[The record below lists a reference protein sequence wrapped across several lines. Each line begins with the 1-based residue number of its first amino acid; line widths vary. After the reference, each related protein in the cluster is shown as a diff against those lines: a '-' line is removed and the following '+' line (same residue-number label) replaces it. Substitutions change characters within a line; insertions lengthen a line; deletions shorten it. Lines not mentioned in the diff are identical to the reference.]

1 MKEYLENI
9 DFEKFHFLRT
19 DYWWV
24 GILVLVI
31 WLFGMLF
38 FTESNQ
44 WKKHIAKHLQP
55 FVIQKGTTWKS
66 RLIHV
71 SVLVMFA
78 FGLFAFFGPTW
89 SQVKTP
95 AKKVTSQMVIA
106 LDLSQSMMAT
116 DVSPSRLER
125 AKFKIFDLLK
135 ANPIAETNLLVFAGS
150 THTAV
155 PFTTDYKIITDQLDG
170 LTPQMMPVKGTGFNA
185 LFHKIDTLFS
195 TNQAQG
201 KVLLVTDDLADL
213 PMEVIS
219 SFLQENNVE
228 LYVFPFAT
236 PQGETIPKTKE
247 LSQLDQQKLAGLKMM
262 ERVKVVELTV
272 DNSDVADLAKAVS
285 MDIVFEDKTEEENEE
300 WQDNG
305 FWLVFPLAFLFLFS
319 FRKGWALNMIVI
331 AFGLSSCSSTDSS
344 RKDEFTFQD
353 LWFTQDYQAQKEF
366 DNENYLEAAQQFTD
380 PLHKGVA
387 YFKAGNFLSAETA
400 FSQDTSTTGLY
411 NLGLTYAKLGKLDK
425 AKIVFE
431 KVLERDPNNTNAAN
445 NLGHITGAIAELG
458 ELAPEE
464 VGLNTQKDRAQNERN
479 KSPEDLSGGG
489 QEATEKDMQKERLEE
504 TVETDQRKGK
514 ELDELPDDFESG
526 NREVPKNILMR
537 KVDDDPALFLT
548 KKFKYQVK
556 KKLVEVEKTA
566 HPW

>member
-1 MKEYLENI
+1 MKESLENI

-24 GILVLVI
+24 AILVLVV
-31 WLFGMLF
+31 WLFGILF
-38 FTESNQ
+38 FSESNQ

-78 FGLFAFFGPTW
+78 FGLLAFFGPTW
-89 SQVKTP
+89 SQIKTP

-170 LTPQMMPVKGTGFNA
+170 LTPRMMPVKGTGFNA

-236 PQGETIPKTKE
+236 AQGETIPNTKE

-305 FWLVFPLAFLFLFS
+305 IWLVFPLALLFLFS

-331 AFGLSSCSSTDSS
+331 VFSLSSCSSTDDN
-344 RKDEFTFQD
+344 RKNGFTFQD

-366 DNENYLEAAQQFTD
+366 DNENYLGAA
-380 PLHKGVA
+380 
-387 YFKAGNFLSAETA
+387 
-400 FSQDTSTTGLY
+400 
-411 NLGLTYAKLGKLDK
+411 
-425 AKIVFE
+425 
-431 KVLERDPNNTNAAN
+431 
-445 NLGHITGAIAELG
+445 
-458 ELAPEE
+458 
-464 VGLNTQKDRAQNERN
+464 
-479 KSPEDLSGGG
+479 
-489 QEATEKDMQKERLEE
+489 
-504 TVETDQRKGK
+504 
-514 ELDELPDDFESG
+514 
-526 NREVPKNILMR
+526 
-537 KVDDDPALFLT
+537 
-548 KKFKYQVK
+548 
-556 KKLVEVEKTA
+556 
-566 HPW
+566 

>member
-19 DYWWV
+19 EYWWV
-24 GILVLVI
+24 GILVLII

-38 FTESNQ
+38 FTESNR
-44 WKKHIAKHLQP
+44 WKKHIATHLQP

-66 RLIHV
+66 RLIHI
-71 SVLVMFA
+71 SVLIMFA
-78 FGLFAFFGPTW
+78 FGLLGFFGPTW
-89 SQVKTP
+89 NQVKTP

-106 LDLSQSMMAT
+106 LDLSQSMLAQ
-116 DVSPSRLER
+116 DISPSRLER
-125 AKFKIFDLLK
+125 AKFKIFDLLE
-135 ANPIAETNLLVFAGS
+135 ANPIAESNLLVFAGS

-155 PFTTDYKIITDQLDG
+155 PFTTDYKLITDQLDG
-170 LTPQMMPVKGTGFNA
+170 LKPSMMPVKGTGLNA
-185 LFHKIDTLFS
+185 RFHTLDTLFS
-195 TNQAQG
+195 TNQAPG

-213 PMEVIS
+213 PLQLIS
-219 SFLQENNVE
+219 AFVLENNVQ
-228 LYVFPFAT
+228 LYVYPFAT
-236 PQGETIPKTKE
+236 AQGSVIPNTKE
-247 LSQLDQQKLAGLKMM
+247 LSQLDVQKREALAGMDN
-262 ERVKVVELTV
+262 VEVLEITI

-305 FWLVFPLAFLFLFS
+305 IWLVFPLAFLFLFS

-331 AFGLSSCSSTDSS
+331 VFSLSSCSSTEDN
-344 RKDEFTFQD
+344 RKPEFTFQD

-366 DNENYLEAAQQFTD
+366 DSENYLEAAQQFTD

-387 YFKAGNFLSAETA
+387 YFKAGDFLSAETA
-400 FSQDTSTTGLY
+400 FAQDSSTTGLY
-411 NLGLTYAKLGKLDK
+411 NLGLTYAKLGKLEE

-431 KVLERDPNNTNAAN
+431 MVLDRDPNNTNAAN
-445 NLGHITGAIAELG
+445 NLDHLTGAIAELG

-464 VGLNTQKDRAQNERN
+464 VGLNTQKDRAKNERN

-526 NREVPKNILMR
+526 NGEIPKNILMR

>member
-19 DYWWV
+19 EYWWV
-24 GILVLVI
+24 GILVLII

-38 FTESNQ
+38 FTESNR

-71 SVLVMFA
+71 SVLIMFA
-78 FGLFAFFGPTW
+78 LGLLAFFGPTW

-170 LTPQMMPVKGTGFNA
+170 LTPRMMPVKGTGFNA

-236 PQGETIPKTKE
+236 AQGETIPNTKE

-305 FWLVFPLAFLFLFS
+305 IWLVFPLAFLFLFS

-331 AFGLSSCSSTDSS
+331 VFSLSSCSSTDDN

-353 LWFTQDYQAQKEF
+353 LWFTQDYQAQKKF
-366 DNENYLEAAQQFTD
+366 DSENYLEAAQQFTD

-387 YFKAGNFLSAETA
+387 YFKAGDFLSAETA
-400 FSQDTSTTGLY
+400 FAQDSSTSGLY
-411 NLGLTYAKLGKLDK
+411 NLGLTYAKLGKLEE

-431 KVLERDPNNTNAAN
+431 KVLDRDPNNTNAAN
-445 NLGHITGAIAELG
+445 NLDHITGAIAELG

-526 NREVPKNILMR
+526 NGEIPKNILMR